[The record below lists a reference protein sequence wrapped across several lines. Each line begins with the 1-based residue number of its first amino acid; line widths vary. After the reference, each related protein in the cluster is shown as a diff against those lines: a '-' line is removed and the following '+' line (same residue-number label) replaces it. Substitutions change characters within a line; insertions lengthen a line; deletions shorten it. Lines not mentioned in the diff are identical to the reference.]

1 MLLEFI
7 FKQGTDTIQWE
18 GKEKPMEAVA
28 DILIIDD
35 DRDLVDSMRIVLES
49 KAYQVRAAYN
59 GEDGYA
65 EIERKIPDLL
75 ILDVMMSTDTE
86 GFDLAYK
93 LQRNPQYKKIP
104 IVMLTSFPDKMKDVG
119 PEKFQYI
126 MGEDWPVTR
135 FFEKPI
141 QPETLLATV
150 AQLLP
155 EKHT

>member
-1 MLLEFI
+1 MAN
-7 FKQGTDTIQWE
+7 T
-18 GKEKPMEAVA
+18 A

-35 DRDLVDSMRIVLES
+35 DRDLVDSMRIILES
-49 KAYQVRAAYN
+49 KAYQVRTSYN
-59 GEDGYA
+59 GKEGFA

-93 LQRNPQYKKIP
+93 LQRSPQYKKIP
-104 IVMLTSFPDKMKDVG
+104 IIMLTSFPEKMKEKG

-126 MGEDWPVTR
+126 MGEDWPVKR
-135 FFEKPI
+135 FFDKPI
-141 QPETLLATV
+141 QPEKLLSTI

-155 EKHT
+155 DKSA